1 MSDPE
6 SVLLQLDALPLMFPT
21 DWSSD
26 GRYITYFRTD
36 AKTQLDQWVLPL
48 FGDRKPFPYA
58 HGPSN
63 ESQGQFSPDGK
74 WMAYVSD
81 ESGTDEIYVASLPT
95 PGGLRLVSTGGGNRP
110 RWRRDG
116 QELFYIAS
124 DHKLMAVSV
133 KTGATFAAGTPR
145 ALFETKVPNL
155 VLSQSY
161 SVSADGQRF
170 LLTAPLDVPSTPLT
184 LIQNWTA
191 GLNK

>member
-1 MSDPE
+1 M
-6 SVLLQLDALPLMFPT
+6 
-21 DWSSD
+21 
-26 GRYITYFRTD
+26 
-36 AKTQLDQWVLPL
+36 LPL
-48 FGDRKPFPYA
+48 FRDRKPFPYA

-74 WMAYVSD
+74 WMVYLSD
-81 ESGTDEIYVASLPT
+81 ESGADEIYVASFPT
-95 PGGLRLVSTGGGNRP
+95 PGGLRLVSTGGGSRP

-116 QELFYIAS
+116 QELFYTAA

-133 KTGATFAAGTPR
+133 KTGEAFAAGTPR
-145 ALFETKVPNL
+145 ALFETKAPNL

-191 GLNK
+191 RLK